1 MLKIKGGLVVQH
13 LQVSLLAI
21 HTADRHLC
29 IFAVVVCWFV
39 AQKAPS
45 LLAPVASALPAPLLH
60 LRQHRPHYQPHVVLH
75 RFVLSLFLRQFGHLL
90 WIKFR
95 VEVHEKWRDRSF
107 GQPKHPNQP
116 IIAVRLEL
124 LVDVLRKSYFW
135 IGGKSTGMDVEVQ
148 LKKGQVRFFDGV
160 YQFDNRV
167 GVIFDEGSQSFRQSF
182 V

>member
-1 MLKIKGGLVVQH
+1 M
-13 LQVSLLAI
+13 
-21 HTADRHLC
+21 
-29 IFAVVVCWFV
+29 
-39 AQKAPS
+39 
-45 LLAPVASALPAPLLH
+45 
-60 LRQHRPHYQPHVVLH
+60 
-75 RFVLSLFLRQFGHLL
+75 RQFGHLL

-135 IGGKSTGMDVEVQ
+135 IGGKSTGMDVEVE
-148 LKKGQVRFFDGV
+148 LKKGDVRFFDGV
-160 YQFDNRV
+160 YQFDNRMR
-167 GVIFDEGSQSFRQSF
+167 VIFDEGSQSFSQSF